1 MTYED
6 LREIF
11 ISYVENKYSKNK
23 SKMMLISESYFEDF
37 CDRYENSENFRG
49 DISNFVRVCKIRRL
63 KENVKKQS
71 FDF

>member
-11 ISYVENKYSKNK
+11 ISYVENKYSRNK
-23 SKMMLISESYFEDF
+23 AKMMLISESYFEDF
-37 CDRYENSENFRG
+37 CDRYENSENFRD

-63 KENVKKQS
+63 KEKCKKQS